1 MGYVKVTENGY
12 ILAVGTGVENGVSI
26 TDSEYEEI
34 LSAIRRKPPRVG
46 DTDYRLKEDLTWEE
60 YTVPPPEPDP
70 EISAAEAYDII
81 FGGAE

>member
-1 MGYVKVTENGY
+1 MEYVKVIENGY
-12 ILAVGTGVENGVSI
+12 ILAVGSGIENGIPI
-26 TDSEYEEI
+26 TEEERNEI
-34 LSAIRRKPPRVG
+34 LAAIRVKPLRVG

-70 EISAAEAYDII
+70 EISETEAYDII

>member
-1 MGYVKVTENGY
+1 MDYVKVAENGY
-12 ILAVGTGVENGVSI
+12 ILAVGTGVENGVPI

-46 DTDYRLKEDLTWEE
+46 DTDFRLREDLTWEE
-60 YTVPPPEPDP
+60 YTVPPPDSDS
-70 EISAAEAYDII
+70 EISEAEAYDII